1 MVKVEKTVLVHHSAA
16 QMFNLV
22 DDVEHYQQFLPWCGG
37 IELHE
42 RNETI
47 TQATIYIHY
56 HGLKQHFTTRNQKH
70 FPHAMEMQLLDGP
83 FKHFQG
89 NWRFTPLSDEACK
102 IEFVLEYE
110 FSNPILGK
118 IISPVFHHI
127 ANTFVDSFVSRA
139 EEIFKAKS

>member
-1 MVKVEKTVLVHHSAA
+1 MVKVEKTVLVHHTAE

-37 IELHE
+37 VEVHE
-42 RNETI
+42 RTESVTH
-47 TQATIYIHY
+47 ATIHIDY
-56 HGLKQHFTTRNQKH
+56 HGLKPFFSTRNQKQ
-70 FPHAMEMQLLDGP
+70 FPHQMQMHLHDGP

-89 NWRFTPLSDEACK
+89 NWDFIPLGEGACK
-102 IEFVLEYE
+102 IVFVLDYE

-139 EEIFKAKS
+139 DQVFKG